1 MAVELNKIKEL
12 MDTFV
17 KDKGWYEEHST
28 KPQLPENLAKSVSIE
43 AAELLECF
51 QWSSTPNKNDVA
63 DEIADVILYA
73 CQLANVLDIDIDDA
87 VEVKLNKNNNREW
100 K

>member
-1 MAVELNKIKEL
+1 MELNKIKEL
-12 MDTFV
+12 MDEFV
-17 KDKGWYEEHST
+17 KDKGWYAEDST

-51 QWSSTPNKNDVA
+51 QWSTTPNKSDVA

-73 CQLANVLDIDIDDA
+73 CQLANVLDIDLDNAIT
-87 VEVKLNKNNNREW
+87 EKLNKNKNRKW